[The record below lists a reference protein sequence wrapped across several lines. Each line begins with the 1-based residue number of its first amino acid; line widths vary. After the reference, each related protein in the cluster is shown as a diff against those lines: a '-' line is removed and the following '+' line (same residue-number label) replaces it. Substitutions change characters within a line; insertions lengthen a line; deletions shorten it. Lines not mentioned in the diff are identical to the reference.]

1 MNPAES
7 QPDGPTEPAASVTPG
22 ADSPEDLAASH
33 HWCRASTRHHAKSFF
48 FASFPLPPHKRRAA
62 YAVYAFCRH
71 ADDLVDE
78 GGAETDL
85 HGVIDELGRA
95 FDEITT
101 GGRRDLPFAPAFAE
115 TVARYQLKKQP
126 FQDLVKGVAMDLGSV
141 RIASWPELRE
151 YCYHVASVVGL
162 IMCPILGLR
171 DPAGRAQAIDL
182 GIAMQLT
189 NIIRDVAEDLE
200 RDRIYLPA
208 DELAA
213 AGLSEAD
220 LCAGRVDARW
230 RKFLGGQIERAR
242 EFYRSGER
250 GIPLLEDDGSRLTV
264 RLMSAIYGDILRAVE
279 RLEGDV
285 FRTRART
292 SLPRKLALAWKV
304 ASFHIRRPHVR

>member
-1 MNPAES
+1 MNFPES
-7 QPDGPTEPAASVTPG
+7 QPGGSGQGATSPSPG
-22 ADSPEDLAASH
+22 ADSPEGLAASH
-33 HWCRASTRHHAKSFF
+33 RWCRSSTRHHAKSFF
-48 FASFPLPPHKRRAA
+48 FASFPLPPQKRRAA

-78 GGAETDL
+78 AGPGADL
-85 HGVIDELGRA
+85 HGVIDDLGRA

-115 TVARYQLKKQP
+115 TVARYQLEKQP
-126 FQDLVKGVAMDLGSV
+126 FQDLVKGVAMDLGPV
-141 RIASWPELRE
+141 RIANWPELRE

-171 DPAGRAQAIDL
+171 DPAGREQAIDL

-189 NIIRDVAEDLE
+189 NIIRDVAEDLD

-220 LCAGRVDARW
+220 LRAGRADERW
-230 RKFLGGQIERAR
+230 RKFLNGQIKRAR
-242 EFYRSGER
+242 EYYRSGEQ

-279 RLEGDV
+279 CLGGDV

-292 SLPRKLALAWKV
+292 SLPRKLFLAWKV